1 MGVERL
7 VFPNPTEQF
16 LYVERVKL
24 DTTCP
29 TCGNSDVARYPIA
42 NYLGPRMVTR
52 CQDCFHILACEV
64 PAADDM
70 WPPFRSATYG
80 WPASRAG

>member
-7 VFPNPTEQF
+7 VFPDPTEQF
-16 LYVERVKL
+16 LTVTRVRVEA
-24 DTTCP
+24 TCP
-29 TCGNSDVARYPIA
+29 ECGSDDVARYPIA
-42 NYLGPRMVTR
+42 NYIGPRMVTR
-52 CQDCFHILACEV
+52 CQACFHVLALDIPE
-64 PAADDM
+64 PADM